1 MNTQT
6 KIISIDIGLKTTSFS
21 CETYEIKEKRE
32 SPKNKYDKN
41 GEATC
46 EFSDYCMNIATCG
59 QILHLDK
66 VDLGTKK
73 EYFAGICFHR
83 LYDWLES
90 KKEFFKDVD
99 IVLIEQQMKVN
110 PVAQV
115 LSHHVHAW
123 ILIKIGCKVIQ
134 YPSKN
139 KTRVLGMPLKMMNK
153 SGQLVK
159 ATKYQRK
166 RWSIKMAETILQK
179 REDKEWTEFIFK
191 KNKSKKDDLCDT
203 IMQGLSYIISKDIS
217 KK

>member
-21 CETYEIKEKRE
+21 CEYYDLKTNLTC
-32 SPKNKYDKN
+32 PKTKYDKN
-41 GEATC
+41 GEATPD
-46 EFSDYCMNIATCG
+46 FSQYCMNIATDG
-59 QILHLDK
+59 SILHLDK
-66 VDLGTKK
+66 VDLGSKK
-73 EYFAGICFHR
+73 DYFEGVSFLR
-83 LYDWLES
+83 LYEWLET
-90 KKEFFKDVD
+90 KREYFKDVD

-123 ILIKIGCKVIQ
+123 ILIQIGCKVVQ

-139 KTRVLGMPLKMMNK
+139 KTRILGMPLKMLNK

-166 RWSIKMAETILQK
+166 RWSIKMAETILIQ
-179 REDKEWTEFIFK
+179 RNDTEWKDFIFI
-191 KNKSKKDDLCDT
+191 KNKDKKDDLCDT
-203 IMQGLSYIISKDIS
+203 IMQGLSFIISKTL
-217 KK
+217 K